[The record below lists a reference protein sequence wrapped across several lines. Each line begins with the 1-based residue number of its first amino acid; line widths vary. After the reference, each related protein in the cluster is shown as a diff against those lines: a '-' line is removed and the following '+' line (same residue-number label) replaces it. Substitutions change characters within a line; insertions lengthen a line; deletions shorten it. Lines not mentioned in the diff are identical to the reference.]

1 MKRGLTAVATTAV
14 LALGLTACAPGG
26 GGESGGSSEEGSLVV
41 WSSWLGVQA
50 ELIREYTAAFEEEHG
65 VDVELVEMSSPDI
78 KQKIQAG
85 AVSGDLPDVFQH
97 WGGPSYQSIVDGGTM
112 LALDDYI
119 AADPEWE
126 SQFIDSW
133 AENFTYNGS
142 VYGVPI
148 EAPVVQL
155 FYNTELLANA
165 GVATPPQ
172 TFDELLDAVEKL
184 KASGVIPI
192 TVNGVDGWP
201 MQQWFSYLA
210 MRNGGV
216 NIINDA
222 YAGNV
227 EWTDPAF
234 VQAGE
239 QLRQLI
245 DAGAF
250 QEGFLGEAYDQDIAN
265 FTSQQAGMILM
276 GTWILGNL
284 SAEENAAALA
294 NTSFTAFPTTGGEG
308 ALTELQGG
316 PNASWHIGG
325 NTENADLAWEYIS
338 GITSNDEAS
347 RVATEALNIVP
358 NVIEIDPASVPPV
371 FNDLSTSLAEAT
383 GFTFFMNG
391 ILDPDFNTEVVNAL
405 NALVAGQ
412 ITPQQMMEQIQA
424 AA

>member
-1 MKRGLTAVATTAV
+1 MKRGLTAVAMTAI
-14 LALGLTACAPGG
+14 LALGLTACAPSGD
-26 GGESGGSSEEGSLVV
+26 GESGGSSEEGKLVV

-50 ELIREYTAAFEEEHG
+50 DLIREYTAKFEEENG
-65 VDVELVEMSSPDI
+65 VEVELVEMSSPDI
-78 KQKIQAG
+78 KQKIQAA

-119 AADPEWE
+119 AGDPEWE
-126 SQFIDSW
+126 GQFIDSW
-133 AENFTYNGS
+133 AENFTYNGG

-155 FYNTELLANA
+155 FYNTELLSDA
-165 GVATPPQ
+165 GVTTPPQ
-172 TFDELLDAVEKL
+172 TFDELLAAVEKL

-201 MQQWFSYLA
+201 MQQWFYYLA

-216 NIINDA
+216 SIVNDA
-222 YAGNV
+222 VAGTV
-227 EWTDPAF
+227 DWTDPAF

-245 DAGAF
+245 DVGAF

-284 SAEENAAALA
+284 STEENAAALA
-294 NTSFTAFPTTGGEG
+294 NTSFTAFPTTGGTG
-308 ALTELQGG
+308 SATELQGG

-325 NTENADLAWEYIS
+325 NSANADLAWKYIS

-358 NVIEIDPASVPPV
+358 NVIDIDPASVPAV
-371 FNDLSTSLAEAT
+371 FNDLSTSVSEAS
-383 GFTFFMNG
+383 GFAFFMNG

-405 NALVAGQ
+405 NALVAGE
-412 ITPQQMMEQIQA
+412 ITPQEMMEQIQA

>member
-26 GGESGGSSEEGSLVV
+26 GGESGGSSEEGTLVV

-78 KQKIQAG
+78 KQKIQAA

-119 AADPEWE
+119 AGDPEWE
-126 SQFIDSW
+126 AQFIDSW

-165 GVATPPQ
+165 GVAAPPQ

-201 MQQWFSYLA
+201 MQQWFYYLA

-216 NIINDA
+216 NILNDA
-222 YAGNV
+222 VAGNV
-227 EWTDPAF
+227 DWTDPAF

-284 SAEENAAALA
+284 STEENAAALA

-338 GITSNDEAS
+338 GITSNDEAT

-358 NVIEIDPASVPPV
+358 NIIEIDPASVPPV
-371 FNDLSTSLAEAT
+371 FNDLSASLSEAT
-383 GFTFFMNG
+383 GFAFFMNG